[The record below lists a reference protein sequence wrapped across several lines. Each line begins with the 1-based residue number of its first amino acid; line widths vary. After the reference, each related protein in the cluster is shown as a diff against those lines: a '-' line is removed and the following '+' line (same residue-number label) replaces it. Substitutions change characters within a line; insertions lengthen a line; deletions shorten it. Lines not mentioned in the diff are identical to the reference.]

1 MALNLDPSIRPGFDF
16 ADAEESPAGSGIV
29 IKRRSFPDNW
39 PWPRVASKWVAE
51 KVDEYLLEYIQK
63 VEAELEKTKEE
74 LEAVKQDLADTKQ
87 DLANT
92 KSTLSNV
99 QSRLG
104 NLESK
109 VS

>member
-1 MALNLDPSIRPGFDF
+1 MALNLDPSIRPGFYF
-16 ADAEESPAGSGIV
+16 ADDEEYPAGDGIV

-51 KVDEYLLEYIQK
+51 NVDEYLLEYIQK
-63 VEAELEKTKEE
+63 VEAELEATKKE
-74 LEAVKQDLADTKQ
+74 LEAVKQ

-104 NLESK
+104 DLESR
-109 VS
+109 VP